1 VGRSD
6 REEPRRR
13 PGFLAPEVVKRDV
26 LPGVGLSTNGCSLLG
41 MLNSDDA
48 RGRTRV
54 PRGYV
59 ESLLR
64 VDSLDGIGPARCADD
79 LELLNR
85 CREGLVSGK

>member
-1 VGRSD
+1 MGRSD

-13 PGFLAPEVVKRDV
+13 PRFLAPEVVSATFYRAWDC
-26 LPGVGLSTNGCSLLG
+26 PTNGCSLLG